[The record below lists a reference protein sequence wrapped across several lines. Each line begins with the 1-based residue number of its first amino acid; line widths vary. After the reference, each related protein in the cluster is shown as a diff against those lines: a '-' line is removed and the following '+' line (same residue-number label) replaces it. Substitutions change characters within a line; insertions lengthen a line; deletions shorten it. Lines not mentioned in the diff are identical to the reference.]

1 MNVLVCISVVP
12 DTTAKITFT
21 DNNTQFNKNGVQFI
35 LNPYD
40 EIALSRAIDLG
51 GKVTVIHVG
60 AIASE
65 AVIRKALAIGATDA
79 VRIDAEPAD
88 AYFVAYQLTQFI
100 KANPFDLV
108 LAGMESI
115 DYNGAKVAAMLGE
128 MLDLPSVSVAKKLD
142 IEGNTALIEREI
154 EGGKEI
160 LSIQLPVIIGTAEGV
175 AEWKIPNM
183 RGTMAARTK
192 PIQVLKAVALD
203 DLAKIIAFETP
214 EPRGKVKLISAENT
228 AGLINSLH
236 QEARVI

>member
-21 DNNTQFNKNGVQFI
+21 DNNTQFNANGVQFI

-40 EIALSRAIDLG
+40 EVALSRAIDLG

-60 AIASE
+60 TAASE
-65 AVIRKALAIGATDA
+65 PVIRKALAIGAAEA
-79 VRIDAEPAD
+79 VRINAKPAD
-88 AYFVAYQLTQFI
+88 AYFVAYQIAEYI
-100 KANPFDLV
+100 KANPFDV
-108 LAGMESI
+108 ILAGMESI
-115 DYNGAKVAAMLGE
+115 DYNGAKVAAMLSE

-142 IEGNTALIEREI
+142 IEGNTATIEREI

-160 LSIQLPVIIGTAEGV
+160 LSIPLPVVIGTAEGV

-192 PIQVLKAVALD
+192 SIQILEAVAVD
-203 DLAKIIAFETP
+203 DFVKVIGFETP

-228 AGLINSLH
+228 ADLVNSLH
-236 QEARVI
+236 QEDRVI